1 MPVHTH
7 YLWQYKIFILPIK
20 KNYFCPMNVAPH
32 IAQYLMLHQQVTI
45 TGLGV
50 FTLNKKNGFFDSQG
64 NTFYPPYNEITFEH
78 TAVNSSHLAQYIGS
92 QYNIEAQQ
100 AQQYIQTL
108 ANSILLELDNNR
120 SYALENIGTLQY
132 IDKQIT
138 LIQQEPNYFNKP
150 FFGLQAVKID
160 EIKATNT
167 PQEAKPSNTNYTAT
181 TPPEASSNNDF
192 PLTYQLAEQALKTA
206 RYQTNYNK
214 SESQVPWFWLFAS
227 FIVALTILIIAATL
241 HYFPP
246 FATNHPVK
254 VIHQNVTIPVNT
266 SDKKNKAI
274 VSPPLQFEIIMRENI
289 SPTKAQGIVDNLKL
303 KGISA
308 HVLLDS
314 LGKLSRVSAA
324 TLYNADSAQALLK
337 TIQQKYYPKAYLK
350 TIAPK
355 K

>member
-1 MPVHTH
+1 
-7 YLWQYKIFILPIK
+7 
-20 KNYFCPMNVAPH
+20 MNVAPH

-50 FTLNKKNGFFDSQG
+50 FTLNKKSGFFDSLS
-64 NTFYPPYNEITFEH
+64 NTFYPPYNEITLEH
-78 TAVNSSHLAQYIGS
+78 TAVSSPHLAQYIGS
-92 QYNIEAQQ
+92 QYNIEAQE
-100 AQQYIQTL
+100 AQQYIQNL

-150 FFGLQAVKID
+150 FFGLLAVKTDGIT
-160 EIKATNT
+160 ATNT
-167 PQEAKPSNTNYTAT
+167 HPTIKPDNTIYTAVALPET
-181 TPPEASSNNDF
+181 TSNNDF

-214 SESQVPWFWLFAS
+214 SDSQIPWFWLFAS
-227 FIVALTILIIAATL
+227 FIVALTILIIVATL
-241 HYFPP
+241 NYFPP
-246 FATNHPVK
+246 FATNHAIK

-266 SDKKNKAI
+266 PNKKAKAI
-274 VSPPLQFEIIMRENI
+274 VSPPLQFEVIMCENI
-289 SPTKAQGIVDNLKL
+289 SPTKAQRIVNNLKS

-308 HVLLDS
+308 HILLDS
-314 LGKLSRVSAA
+314 MGKLSWVSAA
-324 TLYNADSAQALLK
+324 TFYNADSAQALLK
-337 TIQQKYYPKAYLK
+337 TIQQKYYSKAYLK
-350 TIAPK
+350 TIAQK